1 MARINPSLLKKLI
14 KSLGLSLPAVY
25 KRIDKAALVHTQPK
39 NIAAMIVARDAG
51 VNFFRFASSEE
62 LAAMQKIQ
70 SHVDPQSNA
79 SATAVAVA
87 PAQPFRK
94 RRGAVARKD
103 SKKKEDS
110 VFVVHGRDTKARKEL
125 SAFLRS
131 LHVDVMEWNKAMAL
145 TGKASP
151 YIGEVIDAAF
161 ERVQAIVVM
170 LTPDD
175 EAKLKDAFIGRDEEA
190 FEKKLTGQPR
200 QNVLLEAG
208 MALGKYKATTI
219 LVQIGKVRPM
229 SDISGVHVTHL
240 TGSASSRQQLIG
252 KLQTAGVKLDNTG
265 DDWLTAGD
273 FAGF

>member
-1 MARINPSLLKKLI
+1 MARINPDLQKKIEKKL
-14 KSLGLSLPAVY
+14 SLSQRGVY
-25 KRIDKAALVHTQPK
+25 ARIDKAAISYTQPK
-39 NIAAMIVARDAG
+39 NIAALIVAREAG
-51 VNFFRFASSEE
+51 VNFLRFASAED
-62 LAAMQKIQ
+62 LAAMQRIK
-70 SHVDPQSNA
+70 SHVEPQPNVNVPA
-79 SATAVAVA
+79 SAGAAV
-87 PAQPFRK
+87 QPFRK
-94 RRGAVARKD
+94 PRGTVAKA
-103 SKKKEDS
+103 SKKKQDS
-110 VFVVHGRDTKARKEL
+110 VFVVHGRDAKARKEL

-145 TGKASP
+145 TKKASP

-175 EAKLKDAFIGRDEEA
+175 EAKLKDAFIGKDEEA

-208 MALGKYKATTI
+208 MALGKYKPTTI
-219 LVQIGKVRPM
+219 LVQIGKIRPM

-240 TGSASSRQQLIG
+240 IGTAASRQQLIG
-252 KLQTAGVKLDNTG
+252 KLRTAGVKLDSTG

-273 FAGF
+273 FSGF

>member
-1 MARINPSLLKKLI
+1 LARINPSLLKKLE

-25 KRIDKAALVHTQPK
+25 KRIDKAALAHTQPK
-39 NIAAMIVARDAG
+39 NIAAMIVARNAG

-62 LAAMQKIQ
+62 LAAMQKIK
-70 SHVDPQSNA
+70 SHVDPQSNV
-79 SATAVAVA
+79 SAPAVAVA
-87 PAQPFRK
+87 PAQLFRK
-94 RRGAVARKD
+94 RRGAVVTKA
-103 SKKKEDS
+103 SKRKEDS

-175 EAKLKDAFIGRDEEA
+175 EAKLKDAFIGKDEEA

-273 FAGF
+273 FDGF

>member
-1 MARINPSLLKKLI
+1 LARISPSLLKKLK

-25 KRIDKAALVHTQPK
+25 KRIDKAALTHTQPK
-39 NIAAMIVARDAG
+39 NVAALIVAREAG
-51 VNFFRFASSEE
+51 INFFRFASAEE
-62 LAAMQKIQ
+62 LAAMQKIRNHADLQ
-70 SHVDPQSNA
+70 A
-79 SATAVAVA
+79 SVTAPAATAVPV
-87 PAQPFRK
+87 QLFRK
-94 RRGAVARKD
+94 RRGSVAKA

-145 TGKASP
+145 TKKASP

-175 EAKLKDAFIGRDEEA
+175 EAKLKDAFIGKYEEP

-219 LVQIGKVRPM
+219 LVEIGRVRPI
-229 SDISGVHVTHL
+229 SDISGVHITHL
-240 TGSASSRQQLIG
+240 TGTASSRQQLIG
-252 KLQTAGVKLDNTG
+252 KLRTAGVKLDNTG

-273 FAGF
+273 FSDF

>member
-1 MARINPSLLKKLI
+1 LARINPSLLKKLK

-25 KRIDKAALVHTQPK
+25 KRIDRAALAHTQPK
-39 NIAAMIVARDAG
+39 NIAALIVAREAG
-51 VNFFRFASSEE
+51 VNFFRFALPEE
-62 LAAMQKIQ
+62 LAAMQKTK
-70 SHVDPQSNA
+70 SHVDPQA
-79 SATAVAVA
+79 SVSVPAVAGA

-94 RRGAVARKD
+94 RRGAVAKA

-145 TGKASP
+145 TKKASP

-175 EAKLKDAFIGRDEEA
+175 EAKLKDAFIGKDEEA

-208 MALGKYKATTI
+208 MALGKYKDTTI

-240 TGSASSRQQLIG
+240 TGAPSSRQQLIG
-252 KLQTAGVKLDNTG
+252 KLRTAGVKLDNTG
-265 DDWLTAGD
+265 DDWLTAGE
-273 FAGF
+273 FSGF